1 MLLLLLKTTVE
12 LVFKIFFSPK
22 FRVKLSPLSEGL
34 GVGYLLSSPLPPLQA
49 LKTFILYPYSPSHF

>member
-34 GVGYLLSSPLPPLQA
+34 EILVKMWMMSLS
-49 LKTFILYPYSPSHF
+49 ILNSRMKI